1 MVATMNDDIRE
12 QLAALAHAQWS
23 SWMVY
28 LFNLSHSNGDGTI
41 TIPATLVAR
50 WQGQIATPYQEL
62 TEREKNSD
70 REEADK
76 VLTLIGVMDG
86 D

>member
-1 MVATMNDDIRE
+1 MRE

-23 SWMVY
+23 GWMAY
-28 LFNLSHSNGDGTI
+28 LFNLSTSNGDGTI
-41 TIPATLVAR
+41 TIPAGLVAR

-76 VLTLIGVMDG
+76 VLQLIGVYDG